1 MAREDLEKGLLKP
14 DMEKQYDF
22 KSSGMNFDGRKSD
35 LSTQKRKKSFDEKMN
50 VEENFVPENA
60 FKRSNDLNQGAVQN
74 IENYEKKQSKKVL
87 KSRKRGR
94 RHKSTPKKGEEEKQP
109 QNNLAFN
116 TKPGCKTLNQ
126 NIDTCGT
133 GTPINNVELI
143 NSVADLSKQFE
154 GNVVK
159 MADYIRKKI
168 WGSLI

>member
-74 IENYEKKQSKKVL
+74 IENYEKS
-87 KSRKRGR
+87 SRK
-94 RHKSTPKKGEEEKQP
+94 KS
-109 QNNLAFN
+109 
-116 TKPGCKTLNQ
+116 
-126 NIDTCGT
+126 
-133 GTPINNVELI
+133 
-143 NSVADLSKQFE
+143 
-154 GNVVK
+154 
-159 MADYIRKKI
+159 
-168 WGSLI
+168 

>member
-14 DMEKQYDF
+14 DMEKRYDL
-22 KSSGMNFDGRKSD
+22 KCPGMNFDGRKTD
-35 LSTQKRKKSFDEKMN
+35 LSTQKHKKIFDEKMN

-94 RHKSTPKKGEEEKQP
+94 RHKSTPKKGGQKEQSR
-109 QNNLAFN
+109 NNLTFN
-116 TKPGCKTLNQ
+116 TKAATLKQ
-126 NIDTCGT
+126 KIDTGGT
-133 GTPINNVELI
+133 ETPIDNVELI
-143 NSVADLSKQFE
+143 SSVADLSKQFG

-159 MADYIRKKI
+159 MADYIRKKY
-168 WGSLI
+168 GVR